1 MRFADPLHFDVWGS
15 FFTLSRYL
23 SEMLSD
29 ILSSKGDF
37 AMKRAFFIV
46 LMAVLILT
54 ACTLD
59 NSVDVLDNSVGRIS
73 FDTSIARGITASI
86 DYPSLLD
93 KTWTLTAT
101 KLDGGQKIGEGQY
114 DNIVLTDTIEP
125 FSIGSWR
132 FTITDSE
139 GAITGSVDTTIKAGS
154 NTIAITVHSTAT
166 KGTLL
171 IENCTFLES
180 KIGAKVNYV
189 DCYVDDNRVNGTD
202 WAVNASMTE
211 DGDLYTLP
219 TIALQLAEGIHTVRL
234 YYGADNGGTSSET
247 VSIRIVNG
255 MTTHFSIGEKEGNLT
270 VSVSFEILD
279 VFV

>member
-1 MRFADPLHFDVWGS
+1 MRKL
-15 FFTLSRYL
+15 
-23 SEMLSD
+23 
-29 ILSSKGDF
+29 
-37 AMKRAFFIV
+37 FFIV
-46 LMAVLILT
+46 MILALLT
-54 ACTLD
+54 ACSQ
-59 NSVDVLDNSVGRIS
+59 NVLDNSVGMIT
-73 FDTSIARGITASI
+73 FDTSITRGISASI

-114 DNIVLTDTIEP
+114 DNIILTDTLGP

-132 FTITDSE
+132 FTISDSE

-154 NTIAITVHSTAT
+154 NTIAITVRSTAT
-166 KGTLL
+166 KGILL

-219 TIALQLAEGIHTVRL
+219 TISVQLAGGIHTIRL
-234 YYGADNGGTSSET
+234 YYGADNGGTTTET
-247 VSIRIVNG
+247 VNIRVLDG
-255 MTTHFSIGEKEGNLT
+255 MTTHFTLGEQEGNLT
-270 VSVSFEILD
+270 ISVSFD
-279 VFV
+279 VLGAIV